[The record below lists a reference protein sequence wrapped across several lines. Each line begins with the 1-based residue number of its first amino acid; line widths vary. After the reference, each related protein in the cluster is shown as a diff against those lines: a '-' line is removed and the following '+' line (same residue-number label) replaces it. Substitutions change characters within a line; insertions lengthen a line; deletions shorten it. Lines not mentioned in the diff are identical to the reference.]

1 MIEERYCCG
10 FVTDECRIRVLLIQ
24 KNRPD
29 WQAGKLNGIGGHVEE
44 GETDREAMSREFQ
57 EEAGVCVDK
66 HRWNDLAVARIFD
79 PINRSPLQ
87 RISFFYFASNQ
98 VFQAA
103 RTRTDEEVGRYFLKD
118 ILIPILHK
126 PVPNLPTLL
135 AHLLRRSRDGDAAGF
150 LELRY
155 TS

>member
-66 HRWNDLAVARIFD
+66 DRWEHFAGARIFD
-79 PINRSPLQ
+79 PASGFPLQ
-87 RISFFYFASNQ
+87 SISFFYLASNQ
-98 VFQAA
+98 VFKAA
-103 RTRTDEEVGRYFLKD
+103 RTRTDEEVGRYYLTD
-118 ILIPILHK
+118 ILVPIIHK

-135 AHLLRRSRDGDAAGF
+135 AHLLRHSLDGDAAGF